1 MYVSRIDAPQLSRS
15 MWLLISVYHSHPQL
29 QLIGCPDFRTD
40 RDKAVTGT
48 SPVART
54 VLETEKCDGMLGKK
68 VSHDFHIQ
76 LCCHLLRHG
85 NMTASFPLV
94 YRLG

>member
-15 MWLLISVYHSHPQL
+15 RWLLISVYHSHPQL

-40 RDKAVTGT
+40 RDKAVAGI

-54 VLETEKCDGMLGKK
+54 ALSV
-68 VSHDFHIQ
+68 
-76 LCCHLLRHG
+76 
-85 NMTASFPLV
+85 
-94 YRLG
+94 